1 MTPKQISVINTAD
14 GDIRDVLFVA
24 NGNLYVSGDVTN
36 NATNKGLDS
45 EIPWKDIKTI
55 DVQAY
60 QAASYQTVA
69 INFDA
74 PLLHVFTSGVK
85 YSIIIKGTTYKRVF
99 SVFAPASTDGDQL
112 TQFRANAYV
121 NGTLNSVA
129 NVPLHMAT
137 AFYNLMASDPN
148 LTVTLV
154 GYVLTI
160 KGLFGTDKVSNDTF
174 TVTLPWLT
182 AGTAVHITGIADH
195 ADGSVITTQEDHPF
209 DVGDYVYLYGVT
221 WTAEPTAGDFSS
233 NPYVVVHDL
242 GAKTFTVNHVFDG
255 ATYGSLGHAVEMA
268 QRVQTAYSKPYGYHD
283 IIDYIDTG
291 LSDATKTYTTFTIT
305 YTIEQTYG
313 DKTCTAVIFINDELT
328 DVIGMLN
335 AIKAGTVLA
344 PIVVT
349 GVSKATTAVVTTD
362 DPHGLATGDK
372 VQFHNAVVNPTLLN
386 SNVYTVTVTDP
397 DEFTIPV
404 DSSNWTDAETGA
416 ICYIYLPETYYNGK

>member
-36 NATNKGLDS
+36 NATNKGLDN

-55 DVQAY
+55 GVQAY

-69 INFDA
+69 INFDS
-74 PLLHVFTSGVK
+74 PLLHVFTAGVK
-85 YSIIIKGTTYKRVF
+85 YSITIKGTTYKRVF

-112 TQFRANAYV
+112 TKFTGNAFV

-160 KGLFGTDKVSNDTF
+160 KGLFGTDKVNNDTF

-182 AGTAVHITGIADH
+182 AGTPVHITLVEDH
-195 ADGSVITTQEDHPF
+195 ADGTKITTDEVHGF
-209 DVGDYVYLYGVT
+209 DVGDYVYIYGVT
-221 WTAEPTAGDFSS
+221 WTTEPTAGDFSS

-242 GAKTFTVNHVFDG
+242 TTKTFTVNAVFDG
-255 ATYGSLGHAVEMA
+255 ATYGSVGHAVEMA
-268 QRVQTAYSKPYGYHD
+268 QRVQTAYSMPYGYHD

-305 YTIEQTYG
+305 YVIPQTYG
-313 DKTCTAVIFINDELT
+313 DKTVTAVIFVNDELT
-328 DVIGMLN
+328 DIIAMLT
-335 AIKAGTVLA
+335 AIKAGTILPA
-344 PIVVT
+344 ITIT
-349 GVSKATTAVVTTD
+349 GVSKADPAVVTTD
-362 DPHGLATGDK
+362 NPHGLATGDS
-372 VQFHNAVVNPTLLN
+372 VQFHNALVNPTLLN
-386 SNVYTVTVTDP
+386 ANVYVATVTAE
-397 DEFTIPV
+397 DEFTIPI
-404 DSSNWTDAETGA
+404 DSSGWTDAETSA
-416 ICYIYLPETYYNGK
+416 IAYIYQPETYYNGK